1 MASSTA
7 KETHQERKEDQ
18 PARTGAA
25 HEEKSGM
32 PQNVGKFETDNSD
45 AGGKEGLS
53 LDEISQYRA
62 QAQQNSIDAI
72 MGAHQRYTKAK
83 GSGA

>member
-1 MASSTA
+1 MASTA

-18 PARTGAA
+18 PARTGSA

-32 PQNVGKFETDNSD
+32 PQNVGKFEMDNSD
-45 AGGKEGLS
+45 GRGKEGLS

-72 MGAHQRYTKAK
+72 MGARQRYTKAK